1 MGRTTRLL
9 AALGATAMLLT
20 AMVGPVA
27 AKDGEIIRRGSC
39 SGTATWKLKA
49 APDNGRIEVEFEVDT
64 TRIGRQWR
72 VRITD
77 NGEVIFRGF
86 RTTLAPSGSFSVE
99 LRTPNRAGSD
109 RFVARAR
116 NLVNGQVCVG
126 VLTF

>member
-1 MGRTTRLL
+1 
-9 AALGATAMLLT
+9 MLLT

-27 AKDGEIIRRGSC
+27 AKDGEIIRTGSC
-39 SGTATWKLKA
+39 SGTADWKLKA
-49 APDNGRIEVEFEVDT
+49 SPDNNRIQVEFEVDT

-72 VRITD
+72 VRVSD

-99 LRTPNRAGSD
+99 LMTRDRAGSD

-116 NLVNGQVCVG
+116 NVINGQVCVG